1 MLLHTLCKYQ
11 CATLLLWGWL
21 LGVFVQILGS
31 LSADWCSKISKMT
44 ELHPNTSQCPLSV
57 SSYLQHCRSEVAT
70 DQCGGLCVGSQQVPS
85 YWNIG
90 FIFLNR
96 SLSLKDVMFVLFSWK
111 FEYCSLCCPTSE
123 ELWNEPLV
131 LGHPVMSSSGFSPVS
146 FLKKADLFSTIN
158 GANWRKLLCCVTFFI
173 INF

>member
-90 FIFLNR
+90 FIFFKPISVSKR
-96 SLSLKDVMFVLFSWK
+96 CDVCVIQLEVWILFSVLSNKWRVMK
-111 FEYCSLCCPTSE
+111 WATCPGTSC
-123 ELWNEPLV
+123 NEF
-131 LGHPVMSSSGFSPVS
+131 LG
-146 FLKKADLFSTIN
+146 LFSCEFSEKS
-158 GANWRKLLCCVTFFI
+158 WPF
-173 INF
+173 